1 MLADN
6 IFVPDLGYMKIKIFK
21 YKPKQIITEY
31 IHIPPYTRDLHNKL
45 TLAIDITF
53 FNGEPF
59 IVTVY
64 RKIKLTTV
72 NHNKEHI
79 MPAMIKY
86 IKNMVNA
93 YLWGDFNID
102 NLTTYG

>member
-1 MLADN
+1 M
-6 IFVPDLGYMKIKIFK
+6 
-21 YKPKQIITEY
+21 
-31 IHIPPYTRDLHNKL
+31 
-45 TLAIDITF
+45 
-53 FNGEPF
+53 
-59 IVTVY
+59 Y

-79 MPAMIKY
+79 MPAIIKY

-102 NLTTYG
+102 NLSTYGEIKIPWSDLIAMVSPI